1 MFYVCLNGHLFIQ
14 SKKILPCQVP
24 PYIEVGHGL
33 VSSWPDSMASWQFSN
48 GFFRADLNEVVE
60 HHKEKKDNAKEVGKH
75 GQLYVADH
83 FDLVGQIWKIN
94 NLLKENGQYK
104 TFNEI
109 SCSCHAS
116 QDDGNTA
123 HHFEQTTNTHVSQ
136 CSCSFQFEA

>member
-60 HHKEKKDNAKEVGKH
+60 HHKEKKDDAKEVGKH

-104 TFNEI
+104 AYNEI
-109 SCSCHAS
+109 CSCQSRRWEHGS
-116 QDDGNTA
+116 PVWTDN
-123 HHFEQTTNTHVSQ
+123 
-136 CSCSFQFEA
+136 